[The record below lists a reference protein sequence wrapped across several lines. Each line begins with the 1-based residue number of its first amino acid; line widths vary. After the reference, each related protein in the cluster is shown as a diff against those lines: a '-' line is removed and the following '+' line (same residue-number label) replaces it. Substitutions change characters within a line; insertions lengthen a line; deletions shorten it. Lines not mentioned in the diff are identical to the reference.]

1 MSFIHYKDVD
11 RSPINENDYLK
22 IHNKQLSRQIMG
34 LPKGGL
40 VLLSGLRGQGK
51 TTLLGQMK
59 LDLIDHGYR
68 GLEFS
73 LEMSNRKTVQ
83 WTILQACGK
92 DNLKST
98 VTSNGKTFYQPK
110 NEFIENKIIEWID
123 KKLELDNNET
133 FRAKKIEQQIVDRL
147 ESSTDIDFCIID
159 NMMRMDIADYGDE
172 KIKAQI
178 KFAKT
183 ITDICQKKNICLILV
198 IHPTKCFG
206 LPRIDNLAGA
216 GELLNLASVIFILHK
231 VNTDF
236 KVKQKQVFNFQDN
249 HELLKYNALLEIAKD
264 RDFGQ
269 DDSLIG
275 LYFEEES
282 KRFIEYQGQNLHYG
296 WETPPKQGKLEV
308 FAEESNPFD
317 DDNYGGI
324 PFD

>member
-1 MSFIHYKDVD
+1 MSFKKYSEID
-11 RSPINENDYLK
+11 RSPVNESDYLK
-22 IHNKQLSRQIMG
+22 IHNKRFSQLVCG

-40 VLLSGLRGQGK
+40 VLVSGLRGQGK
-51 TTLLGQMK
+51 STWLGQTK
-59 LDLIDHGYR
+59 LDLIDNGYK

-73 LEMSNRKTVQ
+73 LEMSNKKTLN

-98 VTSNGKTFYQPK
+98 LTSNGKTFYSAKTPQ
-110 NEFIENKIIEWID
+110 IENDIIEWID
-123 KKLELDNNET
+123 DKLLIDDNST
-133 FRAKKIEQQIVDRL
+133 FNAKVIERQIVEKL

-159 NMMRMDIADYGDE
+159 NMMRLDIAEYGSE
-172 KIKAQI
+172 KLLAQI

-183 ITDICQKKNICLILV
+183 ITDICQKKNICLLLV
-198 IHPTKCFG
+198 VHPTKVFT

-216 GELLNLASVIFILHK
+216 GELLNLASLVIILHK

-236 KVKQKQVFNFQDN
+236 KVKQKQVFNFPDS
-249 HELLKYNALLEIAKD
+249 HELLQYNTLLEIAKD

-282 KRFIEYQGQNLHYG
+282 KRFIEYKGQNIKYK
-296 WETPPKQGKLEV
+296 WQKEYSQARLEDLQEV
-308 FAEESNPFD
+308 EDDGSLPF
-317 DDNYGGI
+317 
-324 PFD
+324 

>member
-1 MSFIHYKDVD
+1 MSFKRYSQID
-11 RSPINENDYLK
+11 RSPVNESDYLK
-22 IHNKQLSRQIMG
+22 IHNKRFSQLVCG

-40 VLLSGLRGQGK
+40 VLVSGLRGQGK
-51 TTLLGQMK
+51 STWLGQTK
-59 LDLIDHGYR
+59 LDLIDNGYK

-73 LEMSNRKTVQ
+73 LEMSNKKTLN

-98 VTSNGKTFYQPK
+98 LTSNGKTFYSAKTPQ
-110 NEFIENKIIEWID
+110 IENDIIEWID
-123 KKLELDNNET
+123 DKLLIDDNST
-133 FRAKKIEQQIVDRL
+133 FNAKVIEKQIVEKL

-159 NMMRMDIADYGDE
+159 NMMRLDIAEYGSE
-172 KIKAQI
+172 KLLAQI

-183 ITDICQKKNICLILV
+183 ITDICQKKNICLLLV
-198 IHPTKCFG
+198 IHPTKVFT

-216 GELLNLASVIFILHK
+216 GELLNLASLVLILHK

-236 KVKQKQVFNFQDN
+236 KVKQKQLFNFKDD
-249 HELLKYNALLEIAKD
+249 HEILQFDTLLEIAKD

-282 KRFIEYQGQNLHYG
+282 KRFIEYKGQNIKYK
-296 WETPPKQGKLEV
+296 WQKEYSQARLEDLQEV
-308 FAEESNPFD
+308 EDDGSLPF
-317 DDNYGGI
+317 
-324 PFD
+324 

>member
-11 RSPINENDYLK
+11 RSPVNENDYLK
-22 IHNKQLSRQIMG
+22 LHNKKLSKLIMG

-59 LDLIDHGYR
+59 LDLIDNGYK

-83 WTILQACGK
+83 WTVLQACGK

-98 VTSNGKTFYQPK
+98 VSSNGKTFYQPK
-110 NEFIENKIIEWID
+110 SEYVENKIIEWID
-123 KKLELDNNET
+123 EKIELDDNAT
-133 FRAKKIEQQIVDRL
+133 FNAKKIEKQIVEKLDYAK
-147 ESSTDIDFCIID
+147 DIDFCIID
-159 NMMRMDIADYGDE
+159 NMMRLDIADYGDQ
-172 KIKAQI
+172 KILAQI
-178 KFAKT
+178 KFAKK

-198 IHPTKCFG
+198 IHPTKVFG

-236 KVKQKQVFNFQDN
+236 KIKQKQIFNFPDN
-249 HELLKYNALLEIAKD
+249 HELLKFNALLEIAKD

-269 DDSLIG
+269 DDSLVG
-275 LYFEEES
+275 LFFEEES
-282 KRFIEYQGQNLHYG
+282 KRFIEYQGQNIHYG
-296 WETPPKQGKLEV
+296 WEKTKQPMLEE
-308 FAEESNPFD
+308 FDDNSDNPFEV
-317 DDNYGGI
+317 NYENI
-324 PFD
+324 KFV

>member
-1 MSFIHYKDVD
+1 MSFKKYSEID
-11 RSPINENDYLK
+11 RSPMNENDYLK
-22 IHNKQLSRQIMG
+22 IHNKRFSQLVMG

-40 VLLSGLRGQGK
+40 VLVSGLRGQGK
-51 TTLLGQMK
+51 STWLGQTK
-59 LDLIDHGYR
+59 LDLIDNGYK

-73 LEMSNRKTVQ
+73 LEMSNKKTLN

-98 VTSNGKTFYQPK
+98 LTSNGKTFYSAKTPQ
-110 NEFIENKIIEWID
+110 IEDDIIEWID
-123 KKLELDNNET
+123 DKLLIDDNST
-133 FRAKKIEQQIVDRL
+133 FNAKVIERQIVEKL

-159 NMMRMDIADYGDE
+159 NMMRLDIAEYGSE
-172 KIKAQI
+172 KLLAQI

-183 ITDICQKKNICLILV
+183 ITDICQKKNICLLLV
-198 IHPTKCFG
+198 IHPTKVFT

-216 GELLNLASVIFILHK
+216 GELLNLASLVLILHK

-236 KVKQKQVFNFQDN
+236 KVKQKQLFNFKDD
-249 HELLKYNALLEIAKD
+249 HEILQFDTLLEIAKD

-282 KRFIEYQGQNLHYG
+282 KRFIEYKGQNIKYK
-296 WETPPKQGKLEV
+296 WQKEYSQVRLEDLQEV
-308 FAEESNPFD
+308 EDDGSLPF
-317 DDNYGGI
+317 
-324 PFD
+324 

>member
-1 MSFIHYKDVD
+1 MSFKKYSEID
-11 RSPINENDYLK
+11 RSPVNESDYLK
-22 IHNKQLSRQIMG
+22 IHNKRFSQLVCG

-40 VLLSGLRGQGK
+40 VLVSGLRGQGK
-51 TTLLGQMK
+51 STWLGQTK
-59 LDLIDHGYR
+59 LDLIDNGYK

-73 LEMSNRKTVQ
+73 LEMSNKKTLN

-98 VTSNGKTFYQPK
+98 LTSNGKTFYSAKTPQ
-110 NEFIENKIIEWID
+110 IENDIIEWID
-123 KKLELDNNET
+123 DKLLIDDNST
-133 FRAKKIEQQIVDRL
+133 FNAKVIERQIVEKL

-159 NMMRMDIADYGDE
+159 NMMRLDIAEYGSE
-172 KIKAQI
+172 KLLAQI

-183 ITDICQKKNICLILV
+183 ITDICQKKNICLLLV
-198 IHPTKCFG
+198 VHPTKVFT

-216 GELLNLASVIFILHK
+216 GELLNLASLVIILHK

-236 KVKQKQVFNFQDN
+236 KVKQKQVFNFPDS
-249 HELLKYNALLEIAKD
+249 HELLQYNTLLEIAKD

-282 KRFIEYQGQNLHYG
+282 KRFIEYKGQNIKYK
-296 WETPPKQGKLEV
+296 WQKEYSQVRLEDLQEV
-308 FAEESNPFD
+308 EDDGSLPF
-317 DDNYGGI
+317 
-324 PFD
+324 

>member
-1 MSFIHYKDVD
+1 MSFKKYSEID
-11 RSPINENDYLK
+11 RSPMNENDYLK
-22 IHNKQLSRQIMG
+22 IHNKRFSQLVMG

-40 VLLSGLRGQGK
+40 VLVSGLRGQGK
-51 TTLLGQMK
+51 STWLGQTK
-59 LDLIDHGYR
+59 LDLIDNGYK

-73 LEMSNRKTVQ
+73 LEMSNKKTLN

-98 VTSNGKTFYQPK
+98 LTSNGKTFYSAKTPQ
-110 NEFIENKIIEWID
+110 IEDDIIEWID
-123 KKLELDNNET
+123 DKLLIDDNST
-133 FRAKKIEQQIVDRL
+133 FNAKVIEKQIVEKL

-159 NMMRMDIADYGDE
+159 NMMRLDIAEYGSE
-172 KIKAQI
+172 KLLAQI

-183 ITDICQKKNICLILV
+183 ITDICQKKNICLLLV
-198 IHPTKCFG
+198 IHPTKVFT

-216 GELLNLASVIFILHK
+216 GELLNLASLVLILHK

-236 KVKQKQVFNFQDN
+236 KVKQKQLFNFKDD
-249 HELLKYNALLEIAKD
+249 HEILQFDTLLEIAKD

-282 KRFIEYQGQNLHYG
+282 KRFIEYKGQNIKYK
-296 WETPPKQGKLEV
+296 WQKEYKQTRIEDLQEV
-308 FAEESNPFD
+308 EDDGSLPF
-317 DDNYGGI
+317 
-324 PFD
+324 